1 MAWVDGRHP
10 RRRHPEI
17 DNAVRRV
24 VRWRFPRLRQVG
36 RGWASGFLFVAGFG
50 LSAADRPVPVS
61 VQAKPGRFE
70 ISALDASAAHA
81 LVSASEEAWRMLAGP
96 LGLPDAFSSPIFV
109 RVSPWTE
116 GEVEDPFHVLVEPG
130 GIVSLRVMTGPAVSR
145 ASRRAVVRALLLRRA
160 VARFGVSERLNAPLW
175 LEHAGVG
182 WWETQLDA
190 ARLDGLK
197 YESPAAAPPALEALL
212 GWAPGEEE
220 PRVMVAASVWLL
232 MFLQSE
238 SGRGKEWASF
248 LDRLLGGEEPLG
260 ALVACYPG
268 RFVDVAERELWW
280 QTGYHHFR
288 LMRSLPTLEADESRR
303 NLAELARFVF
313 AGPTEAMDAVVPF
326 RRVLDNSHEPLVLAE
341 IGRRRLQLE
350 RLIPRLHPFYRNAG
364 LALDAA
370 LREGV
375 KLPLRRG
382 ALLAAFEQDWR
393 DGAELEESM
402 NTALDGARRREDGK

>member
-1 MAWVDGRHP
+1 M
-10 RRRHPEI
+10 
-17 DNAVRRV
+17 
-24 VRWRFPRLRQVG
+24 RWRFPRLRQVG

-313 AGPTEAMDAVVPF
+313 AGPTEATDAVVPF

-402 NTALDGARRREDGK
+402 NTALDGAGRREDGK